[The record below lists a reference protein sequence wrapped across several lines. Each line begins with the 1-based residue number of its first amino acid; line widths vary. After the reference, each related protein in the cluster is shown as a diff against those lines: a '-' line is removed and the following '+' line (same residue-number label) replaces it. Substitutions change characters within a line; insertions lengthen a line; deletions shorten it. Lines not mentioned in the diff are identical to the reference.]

1 MNNSR
6 SITGARW
13 LLMFLLM
20 IIFPVMLSCSLTGS
34 IGQAPTSVLVPTQPP
49 QVTVLVVVQS
59 PTPEAVLPPTETSF
73 PTETVVPPSPTPETP
88 LPTETIAATPLP
100 EFIEIKNIDG
110 IGFHFANS
118 TKCKDEKEGCWIL
131 TTYKQKASLEQKD
144 YIYVDPNWTNPYLVF
159 DHKYNSEGYS
169 FFGYMEM
176 TADNEVGWSQ
186 KRGFKKSV
194 FNWVEEAFDLN
205 EYKGHEILFRIKF
218 SPTSDVVSKN
228 PSKFNFHD
236 WYITP
241 FKIVPNYQP

>member
-1 MNNSR
+1 MNINR
-6 SITGARW
+6 STSGVRG
-13 LLMFLLM
+13 LLILLLT
-20 IIFPVMLSCSLTGS
+20 IIIPVTLSCSLTSS
-34 IGQAPTSVLVPTQPP
+34 IGQVPTAALVPTQMP

-59 PTPEAVLPPTETSF
+59 PTPEAALLPTDTPF
-73 PTETVVPPSPTPETP
+73 PTETVIAPSPTPETP
-88 LPTETIAATPLP
+88 LPTETSAATPLP

-110 IGFHFANS
+110 IGFHFTNS

-131 TTYKQKASLEQKD
+131 TTYKQKASLEQKEYF
-144 YIYVDPNWTNPYLVF
+144 YIDPNWANPYLVF
-159 DHKYNSEGYS
+159 DHKYSSEGYS
-169 FFGYMEM
+169 FFGYMEI

-186 KRGFKKSV
+186 KRGFKKTV
-194 FNWVEEAFDLN
+194 FDWVEEAFDLN

-236 WYITP
+236 WFITP